1 MRKLTNQTGIFIL
14 VTIQSRGKR
23 LLAVILSWELEREKN
38 MNYLNKLERKF
49 GRYAIPNLS
58 KWLIFG
64 YAVGYMLYY
73 VERFTQLQQQ
83 VRYYRV

>member
-1 MRKLTNQTGIFIL
+1 
-14 VTIQSRGKR
+14 
-23 LLAVILSWELEREKN
+23 

-73 VERFTQLQQQ
+73 VERFTQLPVLELLMLDPAKVMHGQIWRLVTCVLMQPN
-83 VRYYRV
+83 